1 MGNGYVVPGL
11 TWEHVTPE
19 SAGYSS
25 ARPGGPARLVKD
37 APYHLDDGG
46 VCNSASFV
54 WLQPD
59 DEVLPIGFIPY
70 CHDLHTFP
78 EPQAGRPKAE
88 PLPNA
93 RTDLQHL
100 PKILEVLPSSIF
112 QTMQAPFY
120 LSQRNVD
127 HFNRIPRQI
136 VAPVF

>member
-70 CHDLHTFP
+70 CHGLHTFP
-78 EPQAGRPKAE
+78 NRKQAGGKLSLCLMRE
-88 PLPNA
+88 PISNTYRKFWKYYLLPFF
-93 RTDLQHL
+93 RQCKL
-100 PKILEVLPSSIF
+100 PFIYRGGMSI
-112 QTMQAPFY
+112 T
-120 LSQRNVD
+120 S
-127 HFNRIPRQI
+127 I
-136 VAPVF
+136 VFLAKL